1 MKIKNMAIIGASS
14 NEAKFGN
21 IIIHNLLDKGF
32 TVLPINPKEELIV
45 GLEVYKAV
53 SLLPKIDDILLV
65 FVVSPRIGIEILKKA
80 VEIGFKNFYFQPGA
94 RSTEIDEYI
103 IETNKAGLSIN
114 YANSCIMIDTTS
126 NDGKNGFDF

>member
-32 TVLPINPKEELIV
+32 TVLPINPKEDYIV

-80 VEIGFKNFYFQPGA
+80 VELGYRNFYFQPGA

-103 IETNKAGLSIN
+103 IETNKASLSIN
-114 YANSCIMIDTTS
+114 YANSCIMVDTTS